1 MFKWFKDKFDKKDK
15 EDIELKEEQLD
26 NQEEAAD
33 LGKQFND
40 VKKDLKE
47 IKEDLEEKFEDT
59 KENLEEKFGE
69 TKENLGE
76 KFDETKDSVEEKL
89 EETEENLEKKIEKT
103 KDIAEEKFED
113 TKENVEEKYEDTKE
127 SLEEVGKENKEENKR
142 QGFFQKMFS
151 GLTKTRDNFTDKIN
165 QVLGNYL
172 TIDDDLYEDL
182 EDILITADVGV
193 DTTLKLID
201 NLRETIKREKI
212 TDPSLVVGLL
222 GEEAKKL
229 IDLSEN
235 NKSFNPNISPT
246 IVLVVGVNGVGKTT
260 TVGKLAAKYKDE
272 GKKIL
277 LVAADTFRAAAT
289 EQLQEWARRTG
300 VDIVHHEEGSDPAAV
315 VYDAIQ
321 AAKARNSDI
330 ILCDTAGRLH
340 NKANLMN
347 ELEKIYRIIDKN
359 FPEANKESLIVLDA
373 TTGQNALLQAK
384 QFKEVAK
391 VSGIVITKLD
401 GTAKGG
407 IILPLIN
414 ELKVPVTYIGVG
426 EQVDDLQDFDSD
438 KFIDSIFVK

>member
-1 MFKWFKDKFDKKDK
+1 MFKWFKDKFDKKD
-15 EDIELKEEQLD
+15 ENDIEVKEEGLETEESSFNLD
-26 NQEEAAD
+26 ND
-33 LGKQFND
+33 LEKI
-40 VKKDLKE
+40 KD
-47 IKEDLEEKFEDT
+47 DLEET
-59 KENLEEKFGE
+59 KENLEEKLE
-69 TKENLGE
+69 
-76 KFDETKDSVEEKL
+76 DTKD
-89 EETEENLEKKIEKT
+89 NLEKNL
-103 KDIAEEKFED
+103 EEAKENFEENA
-113 TKENVEEKYEDTKE
+113 KEVKKNVEEDLKEGSEDNSN
-127 SLEEVGKENKEENKR
+127 SLTLNEKDSSLVDEEIEEENKEENKKK
-142 QGFFQKMFS
+142 GFFQKMFS

-201 NLRETIKREKI
+201 NLRETIKKEKI
-212 TDPSLVVGLL
+212 TDPSLVLGLL

-229 IDLSEN
+229 IDLNEN

-246 IVLVVGVNGVGKTT
+246 IILVVGVNGVGKTT
-260 TVGKLAAKYKDE
+260 TVGKLAAKYKAE
-272 GKKIL
+272 GKKVL

-300 VDIVHHEEGSDPAAV
+300 VDIVHHAEGSDPAAV

-359 FPEANKESLIVLDA
+359 YPEANKESLIVLDA

>member
-1 MFKWFKDKFDKKDK
+1 MFKWFKDKFDKKD
-15 EDIELKEEQLD
+15 ENDIEVKEEGLETEESSSNLD
-26 NQEEAAD
+26 N
-33 LGKQFND
+33 
-40 VKKDLKE
+40 
-47 IKEDLEEKFEDT
+47 DLEEIKDDLEET
-59 KENLEEKFGE
+59 KENLEEKLE
-69 TKENLGE
+69 DTKDNLEKNLEEAKENL
-76 KFDETKDSVEEKL
+76 EEKAK
-89 EETEENLEKKIEKT
+89 EVKK
-103 KDIAEEKFED
+103 
-113 TKENVEEKYEDTKE
+113 NVEEDLKEGSEDTSNSLTLNEKDSSLVDE
-127 SLEEVGKENKEENKR
+127 ELEEENKEENKK

-201 NLRETIKREKI
+201 NLRETIKKEKI
-212 TDPSLVVGLL
+212 TDPSLVLGLL

-229 IDLSEN
+229 IDLNEN

-246 IVLVVGVNGVGKTT
+246 IILVVGVNGVGKTT
-260 TVGKLAAKYKDE
+260 TVGKLAAKYKAE
-272 GKKIL
+272 GKKVL

-300 VDIVHHEEGSDPAAV
+300 VDIVHHAEGSDPAAV

>member
-1 MFKWFKDKFDKKDK
+1 MFKWFKDKFDKKD
-15 EDIELKEEQLD
+15 ENDIEVKEEGLETEESSFNLD
-26 NQEEAAD
+26 ND
-33 LGKQFND
+33 LEKI
-40 VKKDLKE
+40 KD
-47 IKEDLEEKFEDT
+47 DLEET
-59 KENLEEKFGE
+59 KENLEEKIE
-69 TKENLGE
+69 
-76 KFDETKDSVEEKL
+76 DTKD
-89 EETEENLEKKIEKT
+89 NLEKNLEEAKENF
-103 KDIAEEKFED
+103 EEKA
-113 TKENVEEKYEDTKE
+113 KEVKKNVEEDLKEGSEDNSN
-127 SLEEVGKENKEENKR
+127 SLTLNEKDSSLVDEEIEEENKEENKK

-201 NLRETIKREKI
+201 NLRETIKKEKI
-212 TDPSLVVGLL
+212 TDPSLVLGLL

-229 IDLSEN
+229 IDLNEN

-246 IVLVVGVNGVGKTT
+246 IILVVGVNGVGKTT
-260 TVGKLAAKYKDE
+260 TVGKLAAKYKAE
-272 GKKIL
+272 GKKVL

-300 VDIVHHEEGSDPAAV
+300 VDIVHHAEGSDPAAV

-359 FPEANKESLIVLDA
+359 YPEANKESLIVLDA

>member
-1 MFKWFKDKFDKKDK
+1 MFKWFKDKFEKKD
-15 EDIELKEEQLD
+15 ENDIEVKEEGLETEESSYNLD
-26 NQEEAAD
+26 N
-33 LGKQFND
+33 
-40 VKKDLKE
+40 
-47 IKEDLEEKFEDT
+47 DLEKIKDNLEET
-59 KENLEEKFGE
+59 KENLEEKFE
-69 TKENLGE
+69 A
-76 KFDETKDSVEEKL
+76 TKD
-89 EETEENLEKKIEKT
+89 NL
-103 KDIAEEKFED
+103 EEKFEES
-113 TKENVEEKYEDTKE
+113 KENLEEKTEEAKENLEEKAKEVKKKVEEELKEGNEDNSN
-127 SLEEVGKENKEENKR
+127 SLSLNEKDSSVVDEKLEKENEEENKK

-201 NLRETIKREKI
+201 NLRETIKKEKI
-212 TDPSLVVGLL
+212 TDPSLVLGLL

-229 IDLSEN
+229 IDLNEN

-260 TVGKLAAKYKDE
+260 TVGKLAAKYKAE
-272 GKKIL
+272 GKKVL

-300 VDIVHHEEGSDPAAV
+300 VDIVHHAEGSDPAAV

-414 ELKVPVTYIGVG
+414 ELNVPVTYIGVG
-426 EQVDDLQDFDSD
+426 EQVNDLQDFDSD
-438 KFIDSIFVK
+438 KFIDSIFAK

>member
-1 MFKWFKDKFDKKDK
+1 MFKWFKDKFDKKDEKDLAVKEESFDTADDSSDLKQDFEEIKDDIFEEIKDDIK
-15 EDIELKEEQLD
+15 EDLENLEEELSD
-26 NQEEAAD
+26 
-33 LGKQFND
+33 
-40 VKKDLKE
+40 
-47 IKEDLEEKFEDT
+47 IKEDLEEKVEETNESVEEKVEDTKENAEEKIEEAKENLAEKIEAT
-59 KENLEEKFGE
+59 KENLEENIIDA
-69 TKENLGE
+69 KEN
-76 KFDETKDSVEEKL
+76 
-89 EETEENLEKKIEKT
+89 
-103 KDIAEEKFED
+103 
-113 TKENVEEKYEDTKE
+113 
-127 SLEEVGKENKEENKR
+127 LEEVGKENKEENQK

-212 TDPSLVVGLL
+212 TDPSLVIGLL
-222 GEEAKKL
+222 GQEAKKL

-260 TVGKLAAKYKDE
+260 TVGKLAAKYKAE
-272 GKKIL
+272 GKKVL

-300 VDIVHHEEGSDPAAV
+300 VDIVHHAEGSDPAAV

-359 FPEANKESLIVLDA
+359 FAEANKESLIVLDA

-426 EQVDDLQDFDSD
+426 EKVDDLQDFDSD

>member
-1 MFKWFKDKFDKKDK
+1 MFKWFKDKFDKKEEKK
-15 EDIELKEEQLD
+15 EHDIDIKENPTEASENNSDHFVKNKEEAKE
-26 NQEEAAD
+26 NFYKQEVE
-33 LGKQFND
+33 
-40 VKKDLKE
+40 
-47 IKEDLEEKFEDT
+47 
-59 KENLEEKFGE
+59 KENLS
-69 TKENLGE
+69 TQ
-76 KFDETKDSVEEKL
+76 VEEVK
-89 EETEENLEKKIEKT
+89 EEISENSLI
-103 KDIAEEKFED
+103 DDA
-113 TKENVEEKYEDTKE
+113 KE
-127 SLEEVGKENKEENKR
+127 SSQIDNTIQEQTEVEKVEPIKEENKK

-151 GLTKTRDNFTDKIN
+151 GLSKTRDNFTDKIN
-165 QVLGNYL
+165 QVLGNYI
-172 TIDDDLYEDL
+172 TIDEDLYEDL

-212 TDPSLVVGLL
+212 SDPSLVLGLL

-229 IDLSEN
+229 IELNEN
-235 NKSFNPNISPT
+235 IRSFNPNISPT

-260 TVGKLAAKYKDE
+260 TVGKLAAKYKAE
-272 GKKIL
+272 GKKVL

-321 AAKARNSDI
+321 AAKARKADI

-414 ELKVPVTYIGVG
+414 ELNVPVAYIGVG
-426 EQVDDLQDFDSD
+426 EQVDDLQDFDSK

>member
-1 MFKWFKDKFDKKDK
+1 MFKWFKDKFDKKEEKK
-15 EDIELKEEQLD
+15 EQDIEIKEESTEVFENDSNGLVKNKDEAKENFSEQVEEVKENIVDQVEEIEEEIPDTIDDEVENIKVDLTEYEKTSEDLNTESLESSLKDDVKESSQLD
-26 NQEEAAD
+26 NTVQEQYE
-33 LGKQFND
+33 
-40 VKKDLKE
+40 
-47 IKEDLEEKFEDT
+47 
-59 KENLEEKFGE
+59 
-69 TKENLGE
+69 
-76 KFDETKDSVEEKL
+76 
-89 EETEENLEKKIEKT
+89 
-103 KDIAEEKFED
+103 AEEVESK
-113 TKENVEEKYEDTKE
+113 KEA
-127 SLEEVGKENKEENKR
+127 NKK

-151 GLTKTRDNFTDKIN
+151 GLSKTRDNFTDKIN
-165 QVLGNYL
+165 QVLGNYI

-201 NLRETIKREKI
+201 NLRETIKREKVS
-212 TDPSLVVGLL
+212 DPSLVLGLL

-229 IDLSEN
+229 IEQNEN
-235 NKSFNPNISPT
+235 IKSFNPNISPT

-260 TVGKLAAKYKDE
+260 TVGKLAAKYKSE
-272 GKKIL
+272 GKKVL

-300 VDIVHHEEGSDPAAV
+300 VDIVHHAEGSDPAAV

-414 ELKVPVTYIGVG
+414 ELKVPVVYIGVG
-426 EQVDDLQDFDSD
+426 EQVDDLQNFDSE

>member
-1 MFKWFKDKFDKKDK
+1 
-15 EDIELKEEQLD
+15 
-26 NQEEAAD
+26 
-33 LGKQFND
+33 
-40 VKKDLKE
+40 
-47 IKEDLEEKFEDT
+47 
-59 KENLEEKFGE
+59 
-69 TKENLGE
+69 
-76 KFDETKDSVEEKL
+76 
-89 EETEENLEKKIEKT
+89 
-103 KDIAEEKFED
+103 
-113 TKENVEEKYEDTKE
+113 
-127 SLEEVGKENKEENKR
+127 
-142 QGFFQKMFS
+142 MFS

-201 NLRETIKREKI
+201 NLRETIKKEKI
-212 TDPSLVVGLL
+212 TDPSLVLGLL

-229 IDLSEN
+229 IDLNEN

-246 IVLVVGVNGVGKTT
+246 IILVVGVNGVGKTT
-260 TVGKLAAKYKDE
+260 TVGKLAAKYKAE
-272 GKKIL
+272 GKKVL

-300 VDIVHHEEGSDPAAV
+300 VDIVHHAEGSDPAAV

>member
-1 MFKWFKDKFDKKDK
+1 MFKWFKDKFDKKD
-15 EDIELKEEQLD
+15 ENDIEVKEEGLETEESSSNLD
-26 NQEEAAD
+26 N
-33 LGKQFND
+33 
-40 VKKDLKE
+40 
-47 IKEDLEEKFEDT
+47 DLEEIKDDLEET
-59 KENLEEKFGE
+59 KENLEEKLE
-69 TKENLGE
+69 
-76 KFDETKDSVEEKL
+76 DTKD
-89 EETEENLEKKIEKT
+89 NLEKNL
-103 KDIAEEKFED
+103 EEAKENFEENA
-113 TKENVEEKYEDTKE
+113 KEVKKNVEEDLKEGSEDNSN
-127 SLEEVGKENKEENKR
+127 SLTLNEKDSSLVDEEIEEENKEENKK

-201 NLRETIKREKI
+201 NLRETIKKEKI
-212 TDPSLVVGLL
+212 TDPSLVLGLL

-229 IDLSEN
+229 IDLNEN

-246 IVLVVGVNGVGKTT
+246 IILVVGVNGVGKTT
-260 TVGKLAAKYKDE
+260 TVGKLAAKYKAE
-272 GKKIL
+272 GKKVL

-300 VDIVHHEEGSDPAAV
+300 VDIVHHAEGSDPAAV

-359 FPEANKESLIVLDA
+359 YPEANKESLIVLDA